1 MLASERALN
10 RAFANG
16 LAAANS
22 LCRLYFPVAPCTNFF
37 PLLLTA
43 VRPRAIN
50 PPAIISAGRHCKP
63 LRFPAEVTM
72 VYLALSCLNR
82 DRRPMAGTECWQ
94 LITPCVGKPRQG
106 RNRMKI
112 SCCPATNLAIKVNNT
127 ASFFSSSPG
136 ECLIPKLATCP
147 GGDRDFIGSSTP

>member
-1 MLASERALN
+1 MTRPPVLLCPKQQSELLTDAVLMLASERALN

-22 LCRLYFPVAPCTNFF
+22 LCRYIFLLPHAHIFSL
-37 PLLLTA
+37 LLLTA

-50 PPAIISAGRHCKP
+50 PPAIISAWRHCKP

-106 RNRMKI
+106 RNRMK
-112 SCCPATNLAIKVNNT
+112 
-127 ASFFSSSPG
+127 
-136 ECLIPKLATCP
+136 TCVAQQQTCH
-147 GGDRDFIGSSTP
+147 RSE